1 MEFKEINEITGIELH
16 ALKEK
21 WEGEAVMGF
30 VKTLPEK
37 ITNVVGGYPLR
48 VEIKARWKEWVSGK
62 CRFCGEPLSIENK
75 LRKEG
80 IGVKGFCNNEECE
93 RYLTKTKEQEAP
105 KLQNMVENP
114 ATYPS
119 NTLLSRIFP
128 KRLSNSLH
136 NKVTV
141 DRNRSQEW
149 LCIET
154 VDDLTNLINKYGFEK
169 IEDTKNIGSIGV
181 AEIAQL
187 YGLTVHEMRSK
198 NPRMLLVKPLQI
210 NNLTKTKEQEGEK

>member
-1 MEFKEINEITGIELH
+1 MDEIKEILNKWKYADGYIHIEDAANEIQT
-16 ALKEK
+16 LKKK
-21 WEGEAVMGF
+21 WEREAVEGF
-30 VKTLPEK
+30 GRYIRELSGF
-37 ITNVVGGYPLR
+37 IGG
-48 VEIKARWKEWVSGK
+48 EEWDDAVT
-62 CRFCGEPLSIENK
+62 EQ
-75 LRKEG
+75 
-80 IGVKGFCNNEECE
+80 
-93 RYLTKTKEQEAP
+93 YLTKTKEQEAP

-198 NPRMLLVKPLQI
+198 NPRMLLVKLLQI

>member
-1 MEFKEINEITGIELH
+1 MKNVKAEC
-16 ALKEK
+16 LKEFDK
-21 WEGEAVMGF
+21 KFGEDIVVTEKGFGPRGIRGFVSQWLNKVERESVMGF
-30 VKTLPEK
+30 AKYAW
-37 ITNVVGGYPLR
+37 G
-48 VEIKARWKEWVSGK
+48 KEDMS
-62 CRFCGEPLSIENK
+62 EYT
-75 LRKEG
+75 EG
-80 IGVKGFCNNEECE
+80 
-93 RYLTKTKEQEAP
+93 YLTKTKEQEAP